1 MAAHAY
7 DVKSIA
13 GLLLCTTKE
22 IMLDD
27 LIERPLEAGDAL
39 SNANSIILMGK
50 VRDGSKMG
58 RALHIAKHRGSACD
72 DGIHPYTITN
82 DGLTLTHG

>member
-1 MAAHAY
+1 MARDLFRERYRENAEQVAAHAY

-39 SNANSIILMGK
+39 SNAK
-50 VRDGSKMG
+50 
-58 RALHIAKHRGSACD
+58 
-72 DGIHPYTITN
+72 Y
-82 DGLTLTHG
+82 